1 MLNSETIQKLE
12 KKKID
17 NLKEKAQYGLTLGV
31 VSAMLYVMG
40 FPLFI
45 IIFFGIFA
53 FLLWKVFSL
62 PASREVHEVFEF
74 YLQAN
79 EILRDDERRWFGFEI
94 QEAISKGEQ
103 ILKIFPGMAPPLLYF
118 AIGALY
124 YKLGDHRLAEDY
136 LSRIVEKSEFNELA
150 YMTPSEEMRKY
161 AQILRKIETDPSEAP
176 LTSAAVRALE
186 RARRNKAKFLL
197 EESRKVLQKL
207 DSSIQ
212 QNDVSNI
219 QSSID
224 QHDLAP
230 RAQRKTDAWIFSS
243 QDHKK
248 SQDYSTDLN
257 QPRKSISEVLHDIYD
272 EK

>member
-118 AIGALY
+118 TIGALY
-124 YKLGDHRLAEDY
+124 YKLGDYRLAENY
-136 LSRIVEKSEFNELA
+136 LSKIVEKSEFNELA
-150 YMTPSEEMRKY
+150 YTTPSDEIRKY
-161 AQILRKIETDPSEAP
+161 AQILRKVEADPSEAP

-186 RARRNKAKFLL
+186 RARRNKAKILL
-197 EESRKVLQKL
+197 EESRKILQEL
-207 DSSIQ
+207 DLAVQ
-212 QNDVSNI
+212 QNGVSDVRSSSDQTNI
-219 QSSID
+219 SPKEQKK
-224 QHDLAP
+224 AEE
-230 RAQRKTDAWIFSS
+230 WIFSS
-243 QDHKK
+243 QDSKK